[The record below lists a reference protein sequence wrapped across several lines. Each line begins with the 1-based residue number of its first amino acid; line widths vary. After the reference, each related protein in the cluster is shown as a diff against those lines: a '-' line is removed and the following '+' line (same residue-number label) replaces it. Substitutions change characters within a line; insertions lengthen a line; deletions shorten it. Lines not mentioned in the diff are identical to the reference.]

1 MYEVLFLV
9 MAILLFYSICLNV
22 AYKYSGKIRPT
33 RDRFYQKVRGYF
45 NAK

>member
-1 MYEVLFLV
+1 MFEVLFLA
-9 MAILLFYSICLNV
+9 MTCIAFCSICLNV

-33 RDRFYQKVRGYF
+33 RDRFYQKVRSYF